1 MFTLYLKTNFI
12 KRVLKMNKRN
22 RLKKFKKIT
31 QIKRNVFEAMFHLQ
45 THTHTHKNDSSFRFD
60 KAKKENF

>member
-1 MFTLYLKTNFI
+1 
-12 KRVLKMNKRN
+12 MNKRN

-31 QIKRNVFEAMFHLQ
+31 QIKRNVFEAMFPLQ

>member
-1 MFTLYLKTNFI
+1 VFTLYLKTNFI

-31 QIKRNVFEAMFHLQ
+31 QIKRNVFEAMFPLQ
-45 THTHTHKNDSSFRFD
+45 THTHTQ
-60 KAKKENF
+60 E